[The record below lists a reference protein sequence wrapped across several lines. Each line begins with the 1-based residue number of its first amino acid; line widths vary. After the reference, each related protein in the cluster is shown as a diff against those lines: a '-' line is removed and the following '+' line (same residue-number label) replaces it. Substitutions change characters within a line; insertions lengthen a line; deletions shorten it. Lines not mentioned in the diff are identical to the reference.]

1 MYISELKMH
10 GFKSF
15 AKKEVLKLSQG
26 VTTVVGP
33 NGCGKTNIV
42 DAIRWVLGEQKSSV
56 LRGGKMEDVIFNGAE
71 NMKPLSVC
79 DVTLTVHNNKGK
91 LPIEYNDIEIGR
103 RVYRNG
109 ESEYTI
115 NKTPCRLKDIND
127 LFIDTGMGSDAYSVI
142 ELKMIEQI
150 LSENGDDRR
159 RMFEEASGI
168 NKYRKQ
174 RKSTLRKFDATRFDL
189 ERINDV
195 ISEVEQKVHGLELQ
209 LKRFKRHENLTH
221 QLREKDIE
229 LAFLKVDK
237 YQNIMSPL
245 EQEIKDYNYLKSSK
259 TDKSSKY
266 EEVLEK
272 NRLVYKEQEDE
283 LNALQ
288 AKLLTLT
295 ENRQEVRQNI
305 LIWTEKGNSTS
316 LSIERGKTDY
326 KTNDQRLGI
335 LSGEVDSSI
344 EQSEKLQN
352 DLDLALSSYK
362 NKKEE
367 LDKIEKK
374 YHEELKYLDQ
384 VQNERWNHQK
394 TIASN
399 KSMYDR
405 TKNLINDK
413 TFNASIFS
421 KKILE
426 LKKESKQISSTIKSI
441 EKKQLKLDKNYLE
454 EKKDLTEIQ
463 NKLQTFI
470 DQQQEHIKKNNSLSV
485 KIESLN
491 DQARFYEELIESN
504 EGFPEGT
511 QYILENPKVFPGVL
525 GTVADMFQV
534 EEKYRDAL
542 ENGLGEL
549 SHCLITKDKRTGL
562 STLEKALEDNAGD
575 LTIIPLKEAI
585 AYKVKLKSLPKSDNV
600 IALASQL
607 VKTDKKLSPLAD
619 YILGDLI
626 VVSDLKDAANDKKLD
641 GWRLV
646 DLNGTYSGKNL
657 VIKSRQVSEH
667 GNLIGRRN
675 KLEIISKQ
683 LAHSKNKEK
692 KTITNQALI
701 EKKIDLSRIELNK
714 KQESIKNSE
723 SQLSQLDSSLMKN
736 HLNQTQILES
746 LGNLKN
752 ELAETEKVLNDSQ
765 LSLKKIEPGIQKAEI
780 LLSSFQ
786 EKINKANQNV
796 LNQGKSRDSQQQ
808 ILQDARIE
816 MVNIESKNDNIV
828 YKSNSAK
835 EQIKTIEKTQS
846 KIVEEEKKMI
856 LLKKEYSQNIEN
868 GEKKLTETN
877 AELQKQKSIIDLKQS
892 VFRETYDSID
902 KIQTKIKLEQK
913 DRESILENL
922 KLSEFKLNELKQKI
936 EIVREQIKERYDTSI
951 PKKLIVDHVEDELS
965 YQVDKIQR
973 SLDNIGPVNMAVQ
986 DEYNEDSERLS
997 HLRKQRDDLV
1007 ESEENLR
1014 ETIQKIDKIA
1024 RKKFQETFK
1033 LISKNY
1039 EKLFNLFFEGGYG
1052 ALRLVGDPDPL
1063 EADIV
1068 IDAQPP
1074 GKKNTSLRLLSSGE
1088 KALTAISLL
1097 FSIYQVKPSP
1107 YCILDEV
1114 DAPLDD
1120 INIHKFT
1127 KVLKQFA
1134 DETQFIVVTHN
1145 KLTMEIANHM
1155 YGVTQEKRGV
1165 SKLVSVS
1172 FD

>member
-413 TFNASIFS
+413 TSNASIFS

-951 PKKLIVDHVEDELS
+951 PKKLIVDHAEDELS

-1014 ETIQKIDKIA
+1014 ETIQKIDRIA

>member
-245 EQEIKDYNYLKSSK
+245 EQEIKDYNHLKSSK
-259 TDKSSKY
+259 TDKSSQY

-272 NRLVYKEQEDE
+272 NRLIYKEQEDE

-288 AKLLTLT
+288 SKLLTLT

-326 KTNDQRLGI
+326 KTNNQRLAI
-335 LSGEVDSSI
+335 LSKEDESFI
-344 EQSEKLQN
+344 EESEKLQN

-413 TFNASIFS
+413 TSNAAIFS
-421 KKILE
+421 KKIFE
-426 LKKESKQISSTIKSI
+426 LKKESKQISSTIKSL
-441 EKKQLKLDKNYLE
+441 EQKQLKIDNNYLE
-454 EKKDLTEIQ
+454 EKKELTEIQ
-463 NKLQTFI
+463 NKLQTLI
-470 DQQQEHIKKNNSLSV
+470 DQQQEYIKNNNSLIV

-511 QYILENPKVFPGVL
+511 QYVLENPKVFPGVL

-534 EEKYRDAL
+534 EEEYRDAL

-549 SHCLITKDKRTGL
+549 SHCLITKDKKTGL
-562 STLEKALEDNAGD
+562 STLEKALENNAGD

-626 VVSDLKDAANDKKLD
+626 VVSDLKHAANDKKLE

-646 DLNGTYSGKNL
+646 DLYGTYSGKNL

-675 KLEIISKQ
+675 KLEIISEQ
-683 LAHSKNKEK
+683 LAHSKSEEK
-692 KTITNQALI
+692 KTITSQALI
-701 EKKIDLSRIELNK
+701 EKKIDSSRIELNK
-714 KQESIKNSE
+714 KQELIKNSE

-765 LSLKKIEPGIQKAEI
+765 LSLKKIEPGIQKAEK
-780 LLSSFQ
+780 LVSSFQ

-796 LNQGKSRDSQQQ
+796 LDQGKSRDFQQQ
-808 ILQDARIE
+808 ILQDARVE

-835 EQIKTIEKTQS
+835 EQIKTIEKIQS
-846 KIVEEEKKMI
+846 EIIEEEKKMI

-877 AELQKQKSIIDLKQS
+877 AELQKQKSIIDLKQT
-892 VFRETYDSID
+892 VFRDTYDSID

-997 HLRKQRDDLV
+997 HLRRQRDDLV

-1014 ETIQKIDKIA
+1014 DTIQKIDRIA

-1039 EKLFNLFFEGGYG
+1039 KKLFNLFFEGGYG

-1074 GKKNTSLRLLSSGE
+1074 GKRNTSLRLLSSGE

-1155 YGVTQEKRGV
+1155 YGVTQEKKGV

>member
-1 MYISELKMH
+1 MH

-245 EQEIKDYNYLKSSK
+245 EQEIKDYNHLKSSK
-259 TDKSSKY
+259 TDKSSQY

-272 NRLVYKEQEDE
+272 NRLIYKGQEDE

-288 AKLLTLT
+288 SKLLTLT

-326 KTNDQRLGI
+326 KTNNQRLAI
-335 LSGEVDSSI
+335 LSKEDESFI
-344 EQSEKLQN
+344 EESEKLQN

-413 TFNASIFS
+413 TSNAAIFS
-421 KKILE
+421 KKIFE
-426 LKKESKQISSTIKSI
+426 LKKESKQISSTIKSL
-441 EKKQLKLDKNYLE
+441 EQKQLKIDNNYLE
-454 EKKDLTEIQ
+454 EKKELTEIQ
-463 NKLQTFI
+463 KKLQTLI
-470 DQQQEHIKKNNSLSV
+470 DQQQEYIKNNNSLIV

-511 QYILENPKVFPGVL
+511 QYVLENPKVFPGVL

-534 EEKYRDAL
+534 EEEYRDAL

-549 SHCLITKDKRTGL
+549 SHCLITKDKKTGL
-562 STLEKALEDNAGD
+562 STLEKALENNAGD

-626 VVSDLKDAANDKKLD
+626 VVSDLKHAANDKKLE

-675 KLEIISKQ
+675 KLEIISEQ
-683 LAHSKNKEK
+683 LAHSKSEEK
-692 KTITNQALI
+692 KTITSQALI
-701 EKKIDLSRIELNK
+701 EKKIDSSRIELNK
-714 KQESIKNSE
+714 KQELIKNSE

-765 LSLKKIEPGIQKAEI
+765 LSLKKIEPGIQKAEK
-780 LLSSFQ
+780 LVSSFQ

-796 LNQGKSRDSQQQ
+796 LDQGKSRDFQQQ
-808 ILQDARIE
+808 ILQDARVE

-835 EQIKTIEKTQS
+835 EQIKTIEKIQS
-846 KIVEEEKKMI
+846 EIIEEEKKMI

-892 VFRETYDSID
+892 VFRDTYDSID

-922 KLSEFKLNELKQKI
+922 KLSEFKLNKLKQKI

-1014 ETIQKIDKIA
+1014 ETIQKIDRIA

-1039 EKLFNLFFEGGYG
+1039 KKLFNLFFEGGYG

-1074 GKKNTSLRLLSSGE
+1074 GKRNTSLRLLSSGE

-1155 YGVTQEKRGV
+1155 YGVTQEKKGV

>member
-15 AKKEVLKLSQG
+15 AKKEVLKLSRG

-335 LSGEVDSSI
+335 LSGEVDSFI

-413 TFNASIFS
+413 TSNAAIFS

-426 LKKESKQISSTIKSI
+426 LKKESKQISSTIKSL
-441 EKKQLKLDKNYLE
+441 EEKQLKIDNNYLK
-454 EKKDLTEIQ
+454 EKKYLIEIQ
-463 NKLQTFI
+463 NKLQTLI
-470 DQQQEHIKKNNSLSV
+470 DQQQEHIKNNNSLSV

-491 DQARFYEELIESN
+491 DQARFYKELIESN

-511 QYILENPKVFPGVL
+511 QYVLENPKVFPGVL

-626 VVSDLKDAANDKKLD
+626 VVSDLKNAANDKKLD

-675 KLEIISKQ
+675 KLEIISEQ
-683 LAHSKNKEK
+683 LAHLKNEEK

-765 LSLKKIEPGIQKAEI
+765 LSLKKIEPGIQKAEK

-846 KIVEEEKKMI
+846 EIVEEEKKMI

-951 PKKLIVDHVEDELS
+951 PKKLIIDHVEDELS

-1014 ETIQKIDKIA
+1014 ETIQKIDRIA

>member
-245 EQEIKDYNYLKSSK
+245 EQEIKDYNHLKSSK
-259 TDKSSKY
+259 TDKSSQY

-272 NRLVYKEQEDE
+272 NRLIYKEQEDE

-288 AKLLTLT
+288 SKLLTLT

-326 KTNDQRLGI
+326 KTNNQRLAI
-335 LSGEVDSSI
+335 LSKEDESFI
-344 EQSEKLQN
+344 EESEKLQN

-413 TFNASIFS
+413 TSNAAIFS
-421 KKILE
+421 KKIFE
-426 LKKESKQISSTIKSI
+426 LKKESKQISSTIKSL
-441 EKKQLKLDKNYLE
+441 EQKQLKIDNNYLE
-454 EKKDLTEIQ
+454 EKKELTEIQ
-463 NKLQTFI
+463 KKLQTLI
-470 DQQQEHIKKNNSLSV
+470 DQQQEYIKNNNSLIV

-511 QYILENPKVFPGVL
+511 QYVLENPKVFPGVL

-534 EEKYRDAL
+534 EEEYRDAL

-549 SHCLITKDKRTGL
+549 SHCLITKDKKTGL
-562 STLEKALEDNAGD
+562 STLEKALENNAGD

-626 VVSDLKDAANDKKLD
+626 VVSDLKHAANDKKLE

-675 KLEIISKQ
+675 KLEIISEQ
-683 LAHSKNKEK
+683 LAHSKSEEK
-692 KTITNQALI
+692 KTITSQALI
-701 EKKIDLSRIELNK
+701 EKKIDSSRIELNK
-714 KQESIKNSE
+714 KQELIKNSE

-765 LSLKKIEPGIQKAEI
+765 LSLKKIEPGIQKAEK
-780 LLSSFQ
+780 LVSSFQ

-796 LNQGKSRDSQQQ
+796 LDQGKSRDFQQQ
-808 ILQDARIE
+808 ILQDARVE

-835 EQIKTIEKTQS
+835 EQIKTIEKIQS
-846 KIVEEEKKMI
+846 EIIEEEKKMI

-892 VFRETYDSID
+892 VFRDTYNSID

-997 HLRKQRDDLV
+997 HLRRQRDDLV

-1014 ETIQKIDKIA
+1014 ETIQKIDRIA

-1039 EKLFNLFFEGGYG
+1039 KKLFNLFFEGGYG

-1074 GKKNTSLRLLSSGE
+1074 GKRNTSLRLLSSGE

-1155 YGVTQEKRGV
+1155 YGVTQEKKGV

>member
-266 EEVLEK
+266 EKVLEK
-272 NRLVYKEQEDE
+272 NRIVYKEQEDE

-626 VVSDLKDAANDKKLD
+626 VVSDLTHAANDKKLD

-675 KLEIISKQ
+675 KLEIISEQ
-683 LAHSKNKEK
+683 LAHLKNEEK

-1014 ETIQKIDKIA
+1014 ETIQKIDRIA

>member
-1 MYISELKMH
+1 MH

-245 EQEIKDYNYLKSSK
+245 EQEIKDYNHLKSSK
-259 TDKSSKY
+259 TDKSSQY

-272 NRLVYKEQEDE
+272 NRLIYKGQEDE

-288 AKLLTLT
+288 SKLLTLT

-326 KTNDQRLGI
+326 KTNNQRLAI
-335 LSGEVDSSI
+335 LSKEDESFI
-344 EQSEKLQN
+344 EESEKLQN

-413 TFNASIFS
+413 TSNAAIFS
-421 KKILE
+421 KKIFE
-426 LKKESKQISSTIKSI
+426 LKKESKQISSTIKSL
-441 EKKQLKLDKNYLE
+441 EQKQLKIDNNYLE
-454 EKKDLTEIQ
+454 EKKELTEIQ
-463 NKLQTFI
+463 KKLQTLI
-470 DQQQEHIKKNNSLSV
+470 DQQQEYIKNNNSLIV

-511 QYILENPKVFPGVL
+511 QYVLENPKVFPGVL

-534 EEKYRDAL
+534 EEEYRDAL

-549 SHCLITKDKRTGL
+549 SHCLITKNKKTGL
-562 STLEKALEDNAGD
+562 STLEKALENNAGD

-626 VVSDLKDAANDKKLD
+626 VVSDLKHAANDKKLE

-675 KLEIISKQ
+675 KLEIISEQ
-683 LAHSKNKEK
+683 LAHSKSEEK
-692 KTITNQALI
+692 KTITSQALI
-701 EKKIDLSRIELNK
+701 EKKIDSSRIELNK
-714 KQESIKNSE
+714 KQELIKNSE

-765 LSLKKIEPGIQKAEI
+765 LSLKKIEPGIQKAEK
-780 LLSSFQ
+780 LVSSFQ

-796 LNQGKSRDSQQQ
+796 LDQGKSRDFQQQ
-808 ILQDARIE
+808 ILQDARVE

-835 EQIKTIEKTQS
+835 EQIKTIEKIQS
-846 KIVEEEKKMI
+846 EIIEEEKKMI

-877 AELQKQKSIIDLKQS
+877 AELQKQKSIIDLKQT
-892 VFRETYDSID
+892 VFRDTYDSID

-997 HLRKQRDDLV
+997 HLRRQRDDLV

-1014 ETIQKIDKIA
+1014 ETIQKIDRIA

-1039 EKLFNLFFEGGYG
+1039 KKLFNLFFEGGYG

-1074 GKKNTSLRLLSSGE
+1074 GKRNTSLRLLSSGE

-1155 YGVTQEKRGV
+1155 YGVTQEKKGV

>member
-245 EQEIKDYNYLKSSK
+245 EQEIKDYNHLKSSK
-259 TDKSSKY
+259 TDKSSQY

-272 NRLVYKEQEDE
+272 NRLIYKGQEDE

-288 AKLLTLT
+288 SKLLTLT

-326 KTNDQRLGI
+326 KTNNQRLAI
-335 LSGEVDSSI
+335 LSKEDESFI
-344 EQSEKLQN
+344 EESEKLQN

-413 TFNASIFS
+413 TSNAAIIS
-421 KKILE
+421 KKIFE
-426 LKKESKQISSTIKSI
+426 LKKESKQISSTIKSL
-441 EKKQLKLDKNYLE
+441 EQKQLKIDNNYLE
-454 EKKDLTEIQ
+454 EKKELTEIQ
-463 NKLQTFI
+463 KKLQTLI
-470 DQQQEHIKKNNSLSV
+470 DQQQEYIKNNNSLIV

-511 QYILENPKVFPGVL
+511 QYVLENPKVFPGVL

-534 EEKYRDAL
+534 EEEYRDAL

-549 SHCLITKDKRTGL
+549 SHCLITKNKKTGL
-562 STLEKALEDNAGD
+562 STLEKALENNAGD

-626 VVSDLKDAANDKKLD
+626 VVSDLKHAANDKKLE

-675 KLEIISKQ
+675 KLEIISEQ
-683 LAHSKNKEK
+683 LAHSKSEEK
-692 KTITNQALI
+692 KTITSQALI
-701 EKKIDLSRIELNK
+701 EKKIDSSRIELNK
-714 KQESIKNSE
+714 KQELIKNSE

-765 LSLKKIEPGIQKAEI
+765 LSLKKIEPGIQKAEK
-780 LLSSFQ
+780 LVSSFQ

-796 LNQGKSRDSQQQ
+796 LDQGKSRDFQQQ
-808 ILQDARIE
+808 ILQDARVE

-835 EQIKTIEKTQS
+835 EQIKTIEKIQS
-846 KIVEEEKKMI
+846 EIIEEEKKMI
-856 LLKKEYSQNIEN
+856 LLKKKYSQNIEN

-892 VFRETYDSID
+892 VFRDTYDSID

-997 HLRKQRDDLV
+997 HLRRQRDDLV

-1014 ETIQKIDKIA
+1014 DTIQKIDRIA

-1039 EKLFNLFFEGGYG
+1039 KKLFNLFFEGGYG

-1074 GKKNTSLRLLSSGE
+1074 GKRNTSLRLLSSGE

-1155 YGVTQEKRGV
+1155 YGVTQEKKGV

>member
-259 TDKSSKY
+259 KDKSSKY

-326 KTNDQRLGI
+326 KTNDQRLVI
-335 LSGEVDSSI
+335 LSEEVDSFI

-352 DLDLALSSYK
+352 DLDFALSSYK

-413 TFNASIFS
+413 TSNASIFS

-441 EKKQLKLDKNYLE
+441 EEKQLKLDNNYLE

-463 NKLQTFI
+463 NKLQTLI
-470 DQQQEHIKKNNSLSV
+470 EQQQDHIKKNNSLIV

-511 QYILENPKVFPGVL
+511 QYVLENPKVFPGVL

-549 SHCLITKDKRTGL
+549 SHCLITKDRRTGL

-626 VVSDLKDAANDKKLD
+626 VVSDLTHAANDKKLD

-646 DLNGTYSGKNL
+646 DLNGSYSGKNL

-683 LAHSKNKEK
+683 LAYSKNEEK
-692 KTITNQALI
+692 KIIANQALI
-701 EKKIDLSRIELNK
+701 EKKIDSSRIELNK
-714 KQESIKNSE
+714 KQELIKNSE

-765 LSLKKIEPGIQKAEI
+765 LSLKKIEPGIQKAEK
-780 LLSSFQ
+780 LLLSFQ

-796 LNQGKSRDSQQQ
+796 LDQGKSRDSQQQ
-808 ILQDARIE
+808 ILQDARVE

-846 KIVEEEKKMI
+846 EIIEEEKKMT

-951 PKKLIVDHVEDELS
+951 PKKLIVDHAEDELS

-1014 ETIQKIDKIA
+1014 ETIQKIDRIA

-1155 YGVTQEKRGV
+1155 YGVTQERKGV

>member
-209 LKRFKRHENLTH
+209 LKRFKRHENLTQ

-245 EQEIKDYNYLKSSK
+245 EQEIKDYNHLKSSK
-259 TDKSSKY
+259 TDRSSKY

-283 LNALQ
+283 LNVLQ

-305 LIWTEKGNSTS
+305 LIWTEKGNATS

-326 KTNDQRLGI
+326 KTNDQRLAI
-335 LSGEVDSSI
+335 LSEERDSFI
-344 EQSEKLQN
+344 EESEKLQN

-413 TFNASIFS
+413 TSNAAIFS
-421 KKILE
+421 KKIFE
-426 LKKESKQISSTIKSI
+426 LKKESKQISSDIKSL
-441 EKKQLKLDKNYLE
+441 EKKQLKLDNSYLA
-454 EKKDLTEIQ
+454 EKKELTEIQ
-463 NKLQTFI
+463 NKLQNLI
-470 DQQQEHIKKNNSLSV
+470 DQQQEQIKNDNSLSV
-485 KIESLN
+485 KIESLK

-511 QYILENPKVFPGVL
+511 QYVLENPKVFPGVL

-549 SHCLITKDKRTGL
+549 SHCLITKDKSTGL
-562 STLEKALEDNAGD
+562 SILDKALENNAGD

-585 AYKVKLKSLPKSDNV
+585 DYKVKLKSLPKSDNV
-600 IALASQL
+600 VSIASQL

-619 YILGDLI
+619 YILGDLL
-626 VVSDLKDAANDKKLD
+626 VVTNLKHAVNDKKLD

-675 KLEIISKQ
+675 KLEIISEQ
-683 LAHSKNKEK
+683 LVHSKNEEK

-701 EKKIDLSRIELNK
+701 EKKIDLSRIELDK
-714 KQESIKNSE
+714 KQELIKNSE
-723 SQLSQLDSSLMKN
+723 NQLNQLNSSLMKN

-746 LGNLKN
+746 LGTLKN
-752 ELAETEKVLNDSQ
+752 EFSQTEKVLNDSQ
-765 LSLKKIEPGIQKAEI
+765 LSLKKLEPGIQKAEK

-796 LNQGKSRDSQQQ
+796 LDQGKSRDFRQQ
-808 ILQDARIE
+808 ILQDARVE
-816 MVNIESKNDNIV
+816 MVNIESKKDNLV

-835 EQIKTIEKTQS
+835 EQIETIEKTQFE
-846 KIVEEEKKMI
+846 IIEEEKKMI
-856 LLKKEYSQNIEN
+856 SLNKEYAQNIED

-892 VFRETYDSID
+892 VFRDTYDSID
-902 KIQTKIKLEQK
+902 QIQTKIKLEQK

-936 EIVREQIKERYDTSI
+936 EIVKEQIKERYDTSI
-951 PKKLIVDHVEDELS
+951 PKKLIVDHLEDELS

-973 SLDNIGPVNMAVQ
+973 SLENIGPVNMAVQ

-1014 ETIQKIDKIA
+1014 ETIQKIDRIA

-1074 GKKNTSLRLLSSGE
+1074 GKRNTSLRLLSSGE

-1127 KVLKQFA
+1127 KVLKQFS

-1155 YGVTQEKRGV
+1155 YGVTQEKKGV